1 MKAIDF
7 TLTIDQPL
15 PEAQTQSLDRID
27 SRLRSVGFAQHV
39 KGDAVEYRPRFIGL
53 IFVWAVRRLSGEHV
67 TFTFEEQGRATEVR
81 VTGKLRER
89 AYAQVSEAFGG
100 A

>member
-15 PEAQTQSLDRID
+15 YEAQTQSLDRVD

-39 KGDAVEYRPRFIGL
+39 KGTAVEYRPKFVGL
-53 IFVWAVRRLSGEHV
+53 VIVWAVRRLSGEGV

-100 A
+100 V